1 MAFLENMIDDI
12 VNGASFDI
20 FMVFFIF
27 NRFFHIVGFL
37 TFISSKSK
45 KLSEFHKRFPF
56 KKRYFFPVVFFCESQ
71 SLLGHAQFPFS
82 FDDQR
87 DI

>member
-20 FMVFFIF
+20 FMVFSISTAYFILLVSLH
-27 NRFFHIVGFL
+27 FFPL
-37 TFISSKSK
+37 NSKNK
-45 KLSEFHKRFPF
+45 VNFANVPF
-56 KKRYFFPVVFFCESQ
+56 KKRYIFSVVFFCESQ